1 MTENLRNGLSVAI
14 ITYNEKDNIRQCLE
28 SISWVDEII
37 VVDSGSDD
45 GTVDICKEYG
55 VRFFTEP
62 WQGFARQKNSAVE
75 KTTRYWVLSLDADE
89 SITAELKEEIE
100 ATINLSVAK
109 DGYYVARKNYFLG
122 KWIKYCG
129 WYPDYT
135 LRLFKK
141 GKGTFGEREVH
152 ESIDLTGS
160 TGYLK
165 NPMVHNT
172 YKTISDYITRLDRYS
187 TLAANELQKEKR
199 KYGLWH
205 IVLRPMYTF
214 IHMYIIRLGFLE
226 GYYGFILSLL
236 YSFYT
241 FAKYIKLR
249 ELQSKEK

>member
-1 MTENLRNGLSVAI
+1 MTENLSNGLSVAI

-28 SISWVDEII
+28 SISWVDEIV
-37 VVDSGSDD
+37 VVDSGSNDD
-45 GTVDICKEYG
+45 TADICKEYG
-55 VRFFTEP
+55 VRFFTEQ
-62 WQGFARQKNSAVE
+62 WQGFARQKNSAVA
-75 KTTRYWVLSLDADE
+75 KTTRQWVLSLDADE
-89 SITAELKEEIE
+89 SITRELREEIE
-100 ATINLSVAK
+100 ATINLTDAK
-109 DGYYVARKNYFLG
+109 EGYCIARKNYFLE

-141 GKGTFGEREVH
+141 GKGVFGEREVH

-165 NPMVHNT
+165 NPMIHNT

-187 TLAANELQKEKR
+187 TLAALELQKENR

-214 IHMYIIRLGFLE
+214 VHMYVIRLGFLE
-226 GYYGFILSLL
+226 GYYGFILSGL